1 MAVRN
6 LAAAPGTLT
15 SKDKLPQRRYAVRC
29 IEESF
34 VESKSSGNPMIV
46 REWEIVDPEAVSI
59 NGMSKIVAGQKVTQY
74 LTVMVKNDDGS
85 RNDEK
90 SDKALARLRDENANL
105 GLPSDSIDDENPQLC
120 CKGIVADAICGSDE
134 YSPREELT
142 AEQRAAGKTLG
153 DPIKYADG
161 TEVKSYRPKL
171 ISILGLSSVKVNAA
185 F

>member
-6 LAAAPGTLT
+6 LASAPGTLT
-15 SKDKLPQRRYAVRC
+15 SKDKLPQLRYAVRC
-29 IEESF
+29 IEETF
-34 VESKSSGNPMIV
+34 GESSKKNMMIT
-46 REWEIVDPEAVSI
+46 RTWEIVDPEAVMI
-59 NGMSKIVAGQKVTQY
+59 NGASKVVAGVKVLQY
-74 LTVMVKNDDGS
+74 LNVIVFNEDGT

-90 SDKALARLRDENANL
+90 SDKALGRLRDENASL

-120 CKGIVADAICGSDE
+120 CKGVVADSILGSDE

-161 TEVKSYRPKL
+161 TEVKNYKPKL
-171 ISILGLSSVKVNAA
+171 ISILGLSSTKVNAA
-185 F
+185 Y